1 MSSTL
6 SISFDYLL
14 KEYESSLSSFD
25 FPEKPEGL
33 YNPVRHIMQ
42 MKGKRIRPLLLLLS
56 NEAFGGK
63 FNDAVG
69 PAYAIEVFHN
79 FTLVHDDIMDNAP
92 LRRGFPT
99 VHKEFG
105 KSQAILSGDVMLSYA
120 YRFLS
125 QAPKEKLSLLLNAFT
140 KTAIEVMEGQQMDMD
155 FEQRMDITES
165 EYLSMIQLKT
175 SVLLAN
181 ALEMGALIANANDED
196 HKKMYEFG
204 LLLGLSF
211 QIKDDYLDAFGDKKL
226 VGKKTGGDIVNN
238 KKTYLLVSALNN
250 TTLEERSKL
259 ISLLDE
265 KNEDQKI
272 NGVLDFYK
280 QHQIPD
286 LTINKSKE
294 LFEKALIALDQTSL
308 SKEKKLPLVEMA
320 HTIYDRT
327 Y

>member
-1 MSSTL
+1 MSSKL
-6 SISFDYLL
+6 SITYDYLL
-14 KEYESSLSSFD
+14 KEYDSSLSSFD

-42 MKGKRIRPLLLLLS
+42 KKGKRIRPLLLLLS
-56 NEAFGGK
+56 NEAFGGEFK
-63 FNDAVG
+63 DAIG
-69 PAYAIEVFHN
+69 PAHAIEVFHN

-125 QAPKEKLSLLLNAFT
+125 QAPKEKLSQLLNTFT

-155 FEQRMDITES
+155 FEQRMDVTES

-181 ALEMGALIANANDED
+181 ALEMGALLANANDED
-196 HKKMYEFG
+196 QKKMYEFG

-211 QIKDDYLDAFGDKKL
+211 QIKDDYLDAYGDINL

-238 KKTYLLVSALNN
+238 KKTYLLVWALNN
-250 TTLEERSKL
+250 APLEEKSKL
-259 ISLLDE
+259 IRLLDE
-265 KNEDQKI
+265 KNEHLKI
-272 NGVLDFYK
+272 NSVLDFYNR
-280 QHQIPD
+280 HQIPE
-286 LTINKSKE
+286 LTFNKSKE

-308 SKEKKLPLVEMA
+308 SKEKKLPLIEMA
-320 HTIYDRT
+320 NVIYDRA